1 MKKGKNNEK
10 VYYLISQLGNGS
22 TLKVWQALDSK
33 GNMVVIKMYVKI
45 TGKYGE
51 ALTEFFYETSNGCNW
66 EGGETFISPLY
77 VYPFLTKIGNVN
89 KKLKTKHLIKQVM
102 LAWKYCVVMPLFK
115 PVRTYQ
121 QRKTFYPQ

>member
-1 MKKGKNNEK
+1 MKFSVQLNYKIPIKKGKNNEK

-51 ALTEFFYETSNGCNW
+51 ALTRFFYETSNGCNW
-66 EGGETFISPLY
+66 EGE
-77 VYPFLTKIGNVN
+77 V
-89 KKLKTKHLIKQVM
+89 KHL
-102 LAWKYCVVMPLFK
+102 LALSTHSSQKEEI
-115 PVRTYQ
+115 
-121 QRKTFYPQ
+121 